1 MCYSGDDEG
10 ARAPVGKTDTA
21 RDWSFARGRRAC
33 ARGEGA
39 WERVGALRGMA
50 RRPAH
55 HPPEAQRLAP
65 RGGRAFVDFFVI
77 ERFHQEPAV
86 GIEPTTAR
94 LRIECSTTE
103 LRWRYALERTRT
115 ATPFGTTPSRWRVYQ
130 FHHQG
135 PAPACIVTGLTGIE
149 PATSGVTD
157 RHSNQA
163 ELQPQIVH
171 LDAYPTSPSFPPCF
185 PHSPK
190 GNRTPL
196 CTLKECRPNR

>member
-1 MCYSGDDEG
+1 
-10 ARAPVGKTDTA
+10 
-21 RDWSFARGRRAC
+21 
-33 ARGEGA
+33 
-39 WERVGALRGMA
+39 MA
-50 RRPAH
+50 RQPADRPAIQKAR
-55 HPPEAQRLAP
+55 PP
-65 RGGRAFVDFFVI
+65 GGRAFVDFVI

-135 PAPACIVTGLTGIE
+135 PAPACIVTGLTGLE

-163 ELQPQIVH
+163 ELQPQIVQLH
-171 LDAYPTSPSFPPCF
+171 GYPTSPHILPPTPFFPIAPR
-185 PHSPK
+185 
-190 GNRTPL
+190 GIEPL
-196 CTLKECRPNR
+196 SAP